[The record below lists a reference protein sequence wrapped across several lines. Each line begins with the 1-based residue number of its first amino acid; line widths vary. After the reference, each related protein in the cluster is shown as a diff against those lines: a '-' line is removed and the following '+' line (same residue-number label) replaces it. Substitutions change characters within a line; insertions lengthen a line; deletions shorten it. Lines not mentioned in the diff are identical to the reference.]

1 MTDIGKR
8 GFRRTRLRR
17 IAGFR
22 LARRELRTLDENR
35 RRGVRPR
42 MNVFPW
48 KSPKKIKTKRAGGRV
63 RTENG
68 ARLRADLA
76 LLLLFPAFGKHALR
90 RLRARIEERR
100 DDAGIH
106 RFRGVPR
113 GAFGYGSDLSH
124 RQTQTEP
131 GARARRDRVRP
142 RVFGTAFRGRNPR
155 TLALHGPRIRR
166 GLLLLDI
173 RCPHVVGRNHGRAPR
188 HLLLHPARYPKIT

>member
-8 GFRRTRLRR
+8 GFRRARLRR

-22 LARRELRTLDENR
+22 LARRELRALDENR
-35 RRGVRPR
+35 RRGLRPR
-42 MNVFPW
+42 RDVSFEEN
-48 KSPKKIKTKRAGGRV
+48 PKTTQAPRSNGFV

-76 LLLLFPAFGKHALR
+76 LLLLFPAFGKHTLR

-100 DDAGIH
+100 FDAGVH

-113 GAFGYGSDLSH
+113 DALCYGGDLSH
-124 RQTQTEP
+124 RQTQAEP
-131 GARARRDRVRP
+131 KTRARRNRVRP
-142 RVFGTAFRGRNPR
+142 RMFGAAFRGRNPR

-166 GLLLLDI
+166 SLLLLDI

-188 HLLLHPARYPKIT
+188 YLLLHPARYPKIT